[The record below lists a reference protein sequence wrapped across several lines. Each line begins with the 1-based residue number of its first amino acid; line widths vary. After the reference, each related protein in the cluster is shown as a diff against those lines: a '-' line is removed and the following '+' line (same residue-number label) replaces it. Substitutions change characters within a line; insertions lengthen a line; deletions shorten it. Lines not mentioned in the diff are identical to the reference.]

1 MAENDNDGV
10 NREGLDY
17 RAGWC
22 EALRALAAQINVEV
36 VRAKKT
42 ELPGLET
49 AHQIAHQM
57 YQAMLDKM
65 RG

>member
-1 MAENDNDGV
+1 MAEHEHDGV
-10 NREGLDY
+10 SREGLDY

-36 VRAKKT
+36 VRAKKK

-49 AHQIAHQM
+49 AMQIAQRM